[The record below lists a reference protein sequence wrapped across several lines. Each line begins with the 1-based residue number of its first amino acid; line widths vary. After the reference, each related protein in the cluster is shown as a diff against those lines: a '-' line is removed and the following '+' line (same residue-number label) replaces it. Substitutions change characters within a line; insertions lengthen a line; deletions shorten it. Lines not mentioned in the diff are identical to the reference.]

1 LVVTLANHR
10 YDWGLPPAHSWREM
24 TETKTGPH
32 LYSLEAQIVD
42 LQTRLVFAEEAHAE
56 LDDIVARQDVMIRE
70 LKRQLDELRGE
81 LEAASAQWGETNA
94 VERPPHY

>member
-10 YDWGLPPAHSWREM
+10 YDWGLTAGHSWREM
-24 TETKTGPH
+24 TETNTSPD

-70 LKRQLDELRGE
+70 LKRQIDELRGE
-81 LEAASAQWGETNA
+81 LESASAQWGETNV

>member
-1 LVVTLANHR
+1 MVTLANHR

-70 LKRQLDELRGE
+70 LKLQLDELRGE

>member
-1 LVVTLANHR
+1 MVTLANHR

-42 LQTRLVFAEEAHAE
+42 LQTRLVFAEAAHAE
-56 LDDIVARQDVMIRE
+56 LDDIVARQDVMLRE
-70 LKRQLDELRGE
+70 LKRQLDEARGE

>member
-1 LVVTLANHR
+1 
-10 YDWGLPPAHSWREM
+10 M
-24 TETKTGPH
+24 TETTPSPD

-42 LQTRLVFAEEAHAE
+42 LQTRLIFAEEAHAE

-70 LKRQLDELRGE
+70 LKRQIDEVRGA
-81 LEAASAQWGETNA
+81 LESASAQWGETNV